1 MGLRTRIRPVQ
12 ACLLL
17 LLLASGAVLF
27 TQLALEV
34 TATPGVA
41 GHHDFLAFH
50 AAAQLVS
57 GGTAAGHLYDAA

>member
-1 MGLRTRIRPVQ
+1 MPSMGLRTRIRPVQ
-12 ACLLL
+12 ACLVL
-17 LLLASGAVLF
+17 LLLAGGAVLF

-50 AAAQLVS
+50 AAADQLR
-57 GGTAAGHLYDAA
+57 GGGSSL